1 MATIDKSS
9 FSALAIKIPLDSS
22 AKVDKIR
29 VEVVSEN
36 VETEK
41 AVYITDIMLQGGTV
55 ATSHYG
61 HVSEIKWSFENA

>member
-1 MATIDKSS
+1 MTTIDKSS
-9 FSALAIKIPLDSS
+9 FSALAVKIPLDSS

-41 AVYITDIMLQGGTV
+41 AVYITDIMLQG
-55 ATSHYG
+55 
-61 HVSEIKWSFENA
+61 ER